1 MIIFE
6 GFCFNFLGD
15 YLVPRT
21 LRALVVG
28 RLAASPHGR
37 HPAGSGLRGRP
48 VASRSPAQGRP
59 VRSGGETSPP
69 SPAGSPIASSSM
81 AVAVTVA
88 PPVTSA
94 PSYAKATVAVAVPM
108 SPVAV
113 PSVPGHP

>member
-1 MIIFE
+1 
-6 GFCFNFLGD
+6 
-15 YLVPRT
+15 
-21 LRALVVG
+21 
-28 RLAASPHGR
+28 
-37 HPAGSGLRGRP
+37 
-48 VASRSPAQGRP
+48 
-59 VRSGGETSPP
+59 
-69 SPAGSPIASSSM
+69 M